1 MTEETREKEILTALE
16 RSYEL
21 WQSLAQIIDQ
31 RLKCRGEVR
40 EDPDNWDRICS
51 SSDIINDTIR
61 AIESY
66 VKSDYP
72 DEDIGLQ
79 YIFIYGLLQALYLQQ
94 DAVKKLFEVLHKCYP
109 QDQKFLYEPSNEL
122 KEVRRLRNETTGH
135 PTGTFNGVFTYIN
148 RGLGKWHFKRL
159 RSSKAGGDEFP
170 SVDLSCVLKKQAL
183 SIKNDL
189 EILVEKLDEE

>member
-1 MTEETREKEILTALE
+1 MIEETRQKEILTVLD
-16 RSYEL
+16 RSYKL

-31 RLKCRGEVR
+31 RLKYKDEVR
-40 EDPDNWDRICS
+40 EDTDNWDRICS

-72 DEDIGLQ
+72 DKDIGLQ

-94 DAVKKLFEVLHKCYP
+94 DSVENLFKVLHKCYP
-109 QDQKFLYEPSNEL
+109 QDQKFLYKPSNEL
-122 KEVRRLRNETTGH
+122 KEVRELRNETTGH
-135 PTGTFNGVFTYIN
+135 PTGTFDGIFTYIN

-159 RSSKAGGDEFP
+159 RSSKAGGNEFP
-170 SVDLSCVLKKQAL
+170 HVDLFSVLKKQAFA
-183 SIKNDL
+183 IKNDL
-189 EILVEKLDEE
+189 EILVEKLNEE